1 MIRLIIEF
9 SYIQNL
15 SFLWLHPSLL
25 LFAAWIIQLDVW
37 GLKWGAQSILSCYF
51 RDTGAKLDLC
61 FFFLDCCHR
70 TFQDYSKKGLP
81 SLSFFETIKSAFFS
95 PQKTDIG
102 GQGENAFTLA
112 VLQQDLQKYPLCV
125 CFFLP
130 YPFLHFSVRVTISN
144 H

>member
-61 FFFLDCCHR
+61 FFSWIAVTGLFRITQKRGYHHSPFLRPLKVHFSAPKRQILRDREGMLSLLQSCSR
-70 TFQDYSKKGLP
+70 TCKNIPYVYAFFCLTLSFT
-81 SLSFFETIKSAFFS
+81 SLSE
-95 PQKTDIG
+95 
-102 GQGENAFTLA
+102 
-112 VLQQDLQKYPLCV
+112 
-125 CFFLP
+125 
-130 YPFLHFSVRVTISN
+130 
-144 H
+144 